1 MENYEK
7 HTEEAD
13 SNVVNEPALSYDTS
27 SKTEFKP
34 RIISMGEVIS
44 RSITLEE
51 LDQHLTSLIHNH
63 YHPEV

>member
-34 RIISMGEVIS
+34 RIVSMDEVIS
-44 RSITLEE
+44 RSVTLEE
-51 LDQHLTSLIHNH
+51 LD
-63 YHPEV
+63 